1 MKRDIEEKLPAICA
15 AHHPTDNSPVMIRRG
30 ETGYYPAQPWL
41 NIDAF
46 NSARGITGAQVEA
59 MLIGS
64 MFGWNVPGANPD
76 MHR

>member
-1 MKRDIEEKLPAICA
+1 MNLDLISKLPVRCA
-15 AHHPTDNSPVMIRRG
+15 AHHPTENGPIMIRRG
-30 ETGYYPAQPWL
+30 ETGYYPAPWWL
-41 NIDAF
+41 NVDAY

-64 MFGWNVPGANPD
+64 CFGWDVPGANPD